1 MQMHQEGCPMA
12 PIYRLIYRQ
21 TKAEHDEREDASN
34 RRTVALAGLAVTLA
48 LLVASFY
55 LVMRLHKVSAI
66 EDCLLAGR
74 RNCDLLVIN
83 QP

>member
-1 MQMHQEGCPMA
+1 MA
-12 PIYRLIYRQ
+12 PIYRLVFR
-21 TKAEHDEREDASN
+21 ASREEVEEREEAS
-34 RRTVALAGLAVTLA
+34 RRRSVALAGLAVTLA

-55 LVMRLHKVSAI
+55 LVMRLHKVSAV

>member
-1 MQMHQEGCPMA
+1 MA
-12 PIYRLIYRQ
+12 PLYRFVYRLTQ
-21 TKAEHDEREDASN
+21 AERDEREDQSN
-34 RRTVALAGLAVTLA
+34 RQTLALAGLAVTLA

>member
-1 MQMHQEGCPMA
+1 MA
-12 PIYRLIYRQ
+12 PMYRLIYRLTQ
-21 TKAEHDEREDASN
+21 AEKDAREDQAN
-34 RRTVALAGLAVTLA
+34 RRTLALAGLAVTLA
-48 LLVASFY
+48 LLIASFY
-55 LVMRLHKVSAI
+55 LVMRLHKVSSI

>member
-1 MQMHQEGCPMA
+1 MA
-12 PIYRLIYRQ
+12 PIYRIVYRQ
-21 TKAEHDEREDASN
+21 TQAERDDRQDQSN
-34 RRTVALAGLAVTLA
+34 RRTVALAGLAITLA
-48 LLVASFY
+48 LLVASYF
-55 LVMRLHKVSAI
+55 LVVRLHKVSTI